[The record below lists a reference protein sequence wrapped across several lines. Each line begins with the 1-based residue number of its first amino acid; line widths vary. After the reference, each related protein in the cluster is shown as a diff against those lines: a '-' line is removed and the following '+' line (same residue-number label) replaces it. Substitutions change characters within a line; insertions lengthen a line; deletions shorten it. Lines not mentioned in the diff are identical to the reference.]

1 MFYNYRQNN
10 IFDDIMRDEIVSERV
25 KEVKEKILSW
35 LKEEAMSPEELADPN
50 AYFNIKVK
58 VRGLVFH
65 IVQNV
70 RNIDSLFV
78 GGKLVLTPAQLS
90 LLRNNMD
97 EKKRQEF
104 FWDLRLALL
113 RNNELGDFQIKP
125 NPPHDV
131 REVLITSRRIFYDS
145 LTKDRLIS
153 AILAVYKAII
163 MVIWMLERYAGAITP
178 KEGKALFY
186 V

>member
-1 MFYNYRQNN
+1 MFYDYCQNN
-10 IFDDIMRDEIVSERV
+10 IFDDAVRDEILSERV

-35 LKEEAMSPEELADPN
+35 LKEEAMSPEEMADPN
-50 AYFNIKVK
+50 AYFNVKVK
-58 VRGLVFH
+58 VGGLVFH
-65 IVQNV
+65 VVQNV

-78 GGKLVLTPAQLS
+78 GGNLVLTPAQLS

-97 EKKRQEF
+97 EKRRQKF

-113 RNNELGDFQIKP
+113 GNNELGEFQIKP

-131 REVLITSRRIFYDS
+131 REVFIASRRIFYDS

-153 AILAVYKAII
+153 AILAVYKATI

-178 KEGKALFY
+178 KEGKTSLY